1 MKQNLL
7 ETVLLFA
14 SFYLPGMLF
23 HSRGLQEAIESP
35 GSYLAGA
42 VLAALPQLLLLLY
55 VLWLREQAEA
65 PAGGSPWSRFGL
77 PRLRVGDILQGAVL
91 FAAAVGL
98 LLGLNLLVSLLPAG
112 RGGLFEN
119 GFRFRLG
126 DWRLIPLALVFA
138 VVTGYREE
146 LFFRGYLIT
155 RFTEMGIPATAAAG
169 VGALLFA
176 LGHTYQG
183 SGGFAAALILGVLFG
198 LLFVRRRNL
207 HRLAVAHALYNALV
221 LTASLWAGTS

>member
-1 MKQNLL
+1 M
-7 ETVLLFA
+7 
-14 SFYLPGMLF
+14 
-23 HSRGLQEAIESP
+23 
-35 GSYLAGA
+35 
-42 VLAALPQLLLLLY
+42 
-55 VLWLREQAEA
+55 
-65 PAGGSPWSRFGL
+65 
-77 PRLRVGDILQGAVL
+77 
-91 FAAAVGL
+91 
-98 LLGLNLLVSLLPAG
+98 
-112 RGGLFEN
+112 
-119 GFRFRLG
+119 G

-155 RFTEMGIPATAAAG
+155 RFTEMGVPAPAAVG

-176 LGHTYQG
+176 LGHIYQG

-198 LLFVRRRNL
+198 LLFVQRRNL